1 MNKIEQ
7 NIKIA
12 EFDGYY
18 KDDKP
23 TRTFASQRWKKDG
36 VNYSFSECELPNYF
50 EDLNAIKS
58 AIENVPDKYVFL
70 AHLAQIKEA
79 RDIFE
84 YDLKGYCVGAGYEDD
99 GVISM
104 ILASPE
110 ELCEAL
116 LKTIEKK

>member
-7 NIKIA
+7 RIKIA

-36 VNYSFSECELPNYF
+36 VNYPFSECELPDYFNNYA
-50 EDLNAIKS
+50 AIKS
-58 AIENVPDKYVFL
+58 AIEKLPSKYVFL
-70 AHLAQIKEA
+70 NYLAKIKNAKVVNEF
-79 RDIFE
+79 D
-84 YDLKGYCVGAGYEDD
+84 DKGYCTATGYEDD

-116 LKTIEKK
+116 LRTIEK